1 MPAVAVN
8 VIKVLFVAVLYG
20 FLWYVAR
27 SIHSHLRTAAPDR
40 PAGPPSITIHDHPG
54 QVFRLTGPL
63 VVGRSAKADI
73 VIEDPFASERHAR
86 FGVSG
91 GRPWVEDL
99 GSTNGT
105 EVNEMPVTARVE
117 LDPGDKIKIGETM
130 MELL

>member
-1 MPAVAVN
+1 MPTVAVN
-8 VIKVLFVAVLYG
+8 IIKVLFVVVLYG

-27 SIHSHLRTAAPDR
+27 SIRSHLGAAAPER
-40 PAGPPSITIHDHPG
+40 PAGPPSVTIHGDADR
-54 QVFRLTGPL
+54 VFQLAGPV
-63 VVGRSAKADI
+63 VVGRGDQADI
-73 VIEDPFASERHAR
+73 VIRDPFASERHAR

-105 EVNEMPVTARVE
+105 EVNDMPVTTRVE
-117 LDPGDKIKIGETM
+117 LGPGDKIKVGETI

>member
-1 MPAVAVN
+1 MPTIAVN

-27 SIHSHLRTAAPDR
+27 SIGSHLRTAPPER
-40 PAGPPSITIHDHPG
+40 PSGPPSITVLDDTGTVI
-54 QVFRLTGPL
+54 QLTGPV
-63 VVGRSAKADI
+63 VVGRGDAAD
-73 VIEDPFASERHAR
+73 VVLDDPYASDRHAR

-117 LDPGDKIKIGETM
+117 LDPGDRIKVGQTM
-130 MELL
+130 MELS

>member
-1 MPAVAVN
+1 MPAIAVN

-27 SIHSHLRTAAPDR
+27 SIGSHIRTAPPER
-40 PAGPPSITIHDHPG
+40 PAGPPSITVLDDTGTVIQLTG
-54 QVFRLTGPL
+54 QV
-63 VVGRSAKADI
+63 VVGRGEAAD
-73 VIEDPFASERHAR
+73 VVLDDPYASDRHAR

-117 LDPGDKIKIGETM
+117 LDPGDRIKVGQTM
-130 MELL
+130 MELS